1 MEPEIA
7 SLDWNAILEALVAIT
22 ILAFFIERAL
32 ALLFEWRHFH
42 GRFGT
47 TGVKEPLAFCV
58 ALLVTW
64 QWQFDALSRVMGAD
78 QATFLGEVITAAVIA
93 GGSKASIKLFQDVA
107 GVRNLPAAT
116 SADGAGGARAS
127 TEKPSSP
134 AAVDAT
140 P

>member
-7 SLDWNAILEALVAIT
+7 SLDWNAILGALVAIV

-42 GRFGT
+42 NRLGT

-64 QWQFDALSRVMGAD
+64 QWQFDALSQVMGAD
-78 QATFLGEVITAAVIA
+78 QVTFLGEVITAAVIG
-93 GGSKASIKLFQDVA
+93 GGSKASIKLFRDVA
-107 GVRNLPAAT
+107 GVRNLPSDRPADRTT
-116 SADGAGGARAS
+116 SPG
-127 TEKPSSP
+127 P
-134 AAVDAT
+134 AASESSSAGS
-140 P
+140 

>member
-7 SLDWNAILEALVAIT
+7 SLDWNAIFKALVVII

-42 GRFGT
+42 SRLGT

-64 QWQFDALSRVMGAD
+64 QWQFDALSQVMGSE
-78 QATFLGEVITAAVIA
+78 QVTFLGEVITAAVIG
-93 GGSKASIKLFQDVA
+93 GGSKASLKLFRDVA
-107 GVRNLPAAT
+107 GVRNLPADRP
-116 SADGAGGARAS
+116 ADKTA
-127 TEKPSSP
+127 PSSP
-134 AAVDAT
+134 AAPGNSSAGS
-140 P
+140 